1 MGCLTASTF
10 GLGQHSMKKGDTSVN
25 PGLNVVGNEVSLK
38 APGLFFF
45 KGSVTANGD

>member
-1 MGCLTASTF
+1 
-10 GLGQHSMKKGDTSVN
+10 MKKGDTSVN